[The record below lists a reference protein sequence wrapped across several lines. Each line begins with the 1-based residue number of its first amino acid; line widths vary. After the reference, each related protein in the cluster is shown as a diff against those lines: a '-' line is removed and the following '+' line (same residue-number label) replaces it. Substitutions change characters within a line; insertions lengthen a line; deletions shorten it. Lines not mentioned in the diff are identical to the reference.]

1 MVVATNNVVVITHVA
16 TMVVGHVE
24 VILVVVFVVV
34 FSLDVVVFSSVVVL
48 VVTVVVLVAIKVAFS
63 RDRCS
68 LEMDVVETTVELIL
82 AMSVNMATTS
92 IVDLRPWY
100 LVLPK
105 AKM

>member
-34 FSLDVVVFSSVVVL
+34 FSLNLVVFSSVVVL
-48 VVTVVVLVAIKVAFS
+48 VVTVVVLVAIVVAFS
-63 RDRCS
+63 RGRCS
-68 LEMDVVETTVELIL
+68 LETTVVLIL